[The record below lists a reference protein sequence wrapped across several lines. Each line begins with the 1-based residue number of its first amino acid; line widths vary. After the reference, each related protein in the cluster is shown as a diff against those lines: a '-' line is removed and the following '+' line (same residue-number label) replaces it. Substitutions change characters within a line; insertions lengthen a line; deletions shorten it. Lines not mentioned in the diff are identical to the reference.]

1 MTTAS
6 DGEPAWK
13 VVVWSGAVASNSE
26 ARRLI
31 QQGAVELD
39 GSRVTDPNQKVEPSG
54 AGRLLQV
61 GKRKFARFVLKK
73 E

>member
-1 MTTAS
+1 VATPS

-13 VVVWSGAVASNSE
+13 VVVWSGTVASNSE

-39 GSRVTDPNQKVEPSG
+39 GSRVTDPNQKVESSG
-54 AGRLLQV
+54 ASRLLQV
-61 GKRKFARFVLKK
+61 GKRKFARVVLKK